1 MSYPAKKT
9 FKNPTWVLFAGFFI
23 LAGCQIDGAS
33 DTGSDNGQSAQQ
45 DESVT
50 DDTQETASRP
60 SSEDD
65 LVADSSGDS
74 STTDDESVDDGT
86 TETDGGTTETDGDTT
101 ETDGDTTTLD
111 TTATLMWDAPTQRE
125 NGDTLKVGSIDYY
138 IVSWGQDPD
147 TLANT
152 EQVSCVNCTD
162 MEHVIEDL
170 DEGTW
175 YFTVQTRD
183 TDGNVSREAD
193 LASKKI

>member
-1 MSYPAKKT
+1 MSYPVKKT
-9 FKNPTWVLFAGFFI
+9 FNNPTWALFAGFFI
-23 LAGCQIDGAS
+23 LAGCQIDGGSGA
-33 DTGSDNGQSAQQ
+33 GSDNTQSAQQ
-45 DESVT
+45 NTNVPDE
-50 DDTQETASRP
+50 TQETVSQP
-60 SSEDD
+60 GSEDD
-65 LVADSSGDS
+65 LVTDGSGDE
-74 STTDDESVDDGT
+74 STTDNEPVDDSTSG
-86 TETDGGTTETDGDTT
+86 TDGGTATVDTA
-101 ETDGDTTTLD
+101 
-111 TTATLMWDAPTQRE
+111 ATLMWDAPTQRE

-170 DEGTW
+170 DQGTW

-183 TDGNVSREAD
+183 TDGNVSRDAD